1 MAHSLSAQ
9 KRIRQSARRRDRN
22 RGRRKALRVENKK
35 LEAVI
40 AGGDVAAAAAEV
52 KVAIK
57 LLDRTATRGTV
68 HRNTAARR
76 KSKLQKKIN
85 ALAAGKK

>member
-1 MAHSLSAQ
+1 VAHSLSAQ